1 MTAQEALRAIFE
13 VVVAKAEKDQA
24 FAREMIEAI
33 STIPLVEVERPAKP
47 KARKPKPAEMNPMQI
62 LRESGDIA
70 LRSELNRQDKAGI
83 VMIANM
89 AGITLPTAL
98 KGKKATKEALI
109 QAVIEAAKFRLA
121 ERAAA

>member
-13 VVVAKAEKDQA
+13 VVVAKAEKDHA

-33 STIPLVEVERPAKP
+33 SNIPMVEVERPAKA
-47 KARKPKPAEMNPMQI
+47 KAKKSKPAEMNPIQI
-62 LRESGDIA
+62 LRESGDVA
-70 LRSELNRQDKAGI
+70 LRSELDRQDKASI
-83 VMIANM
+83 VMIANI
-89 AGITLPTAL
+89 AGITLPTTL

-109 QAVIEAAKFRLA
+109 QAVIEATKFRLA